1 MDYAEIRSSCE
12 AVLAELGYSLVS
24 EPDTTPCCIP
34 GRGARVVR
42 DGVEF
47 HRQKNYGKAFECWDA
62 HARRGSS
69 AAQFNI
75 ARMYIL
81 GEGVPRNNIEAYKWL
96 TIADRSGRPEARAAL
111 VGARGG
117 TPESALCRAAA
128 ARAEGRLAEEI
139 APLTVPPRII
149 ACVPS
154 SKRASSSFA
163 ISAGSTLIATSR
175 SRRVSRAR

>member
-1 MDYAEIRSSCE
+1 MIRTSTPIFACVLTGL
-12 AVLAELGYSLVS
+12 AVTAAPLPAVAQDKPTCSV
-24 EPDTTPCCIP
+24 P
-34 GRGARVVR
+34 

-111 VGARGG
+111 ERIRKTL
-117 TPESALCRAAA
+117 TPEQLED
-128 ARAEGRLAEEI
+128 ARNRVQRFYTSGR
-139 APLTVPPRII
+139 R
-149 ACVPS
+149 
-154 SKRASSSFA
+154 
-163 ISAGSTLIATSR
+163 
-175 SRRVSRAR
+175 